1 MDKPLAETNLYCF
14 SLNKSECWMLLLMW
28 WYHISTMSFVH
39 LFKSAVPTQFSATY
53 GLFNSQQVHG
63 STEKTF
69 ANLYHGW
76 YCLFLNYP
84 FFSMG
89 IFEFEIHLL
98 TLVPNKVL
106 VNCWRLSYIYWNLE
120 KNLCSACLQNQSATK
135 WVWSQE
141 NLMYVRTKII
151 SIIMLLYMWL

>member
-1 MDKPLAETNLYCF
+1 
-14 SLNKSECWMLLLMW
+14 MLDAAADTTSP
-28 WYHISTMSFVH
+28 HH

-76 YCLFLNYP
+76 YCLFFLNYP

-98 TLVPNKVL
+98 TLVPNMVL
-106 VNCWRLSYIYWNLE
+106 VNCWRLSYIFWNLE
-120 KNLCSACLQNQSATK
+120 NNLCSACLQNQSATK
-135 WVWSQE
+135 WVWNQE
-141 NLMYVRTKII
+141 NLTYVRTKII
-151 SIIMLLYMWL
+151 SIIMLYMWL